1 MRLYRYLIVTGFSRQ
16 SERQVMIYQTRD
28 LNCVHTETLDVSPAI
43 LIPFYDEDS
52 STLFLSGKGETTIY
66 GYEIAEDAP
75 HMFPLSPY
83 KTNAPSQGLAFIAH
97 KNALNVREVEFARG
111 YRLTS
116 TGITPISFTVPRVK
130 STYFQDDIF
139 PPTRVLWRPAV
150 SGEDWVAGSEA
161 QPEWV
166 SLKPADMPSLSSG
179 GSQGA
184 LTSAPVMN
192 KTQNQKP
199 NNIISSLS
207 KDEAKEVGKDL
218 TKAVSEI
225 LETNEILEQD
235 NMEGVEDKDWDED
248 N

>member
-1 MRLYRYLIVTGFSRQ
+1 MRLTRYLIVTGFSRQ

-66 GYEIAEDAP
+66 GFEIAEDAP

-139 PPTRVLWRPAV
+139 PPTRVLWRSAV

-179 GSQGA
+179 GTQGG
-184 LTSAPVMN
+184 LTSAPVIN

>member
-1 MRLYRYLIVTGFSRQ
+1 M
-16 SERQVMIYQTRD
+16 
-28 LNCVHTETLDVSPAI
+28 
-43 LIPFYDEDS
+43 
-52 STLFLSGKGETTIY
+52 SG
-66 GYEIAEDAP
+66 
-75 HMFPLSPY
+75 
-83 KTNAPSQGLAFIAH
+83 
-97 KNALNVREVEFARG
+97 V
-111 YRLTS
+111 
-116 TGITPISFTVPRVK
+116 
-130 STYFQDDIF
+130 
-139 PPTRVLWRPAV
+139 
-150 SGEDWVAGSEA
+150 DWVSGSEA

-179 GSQGA
+179 GTQGA

-192 KTQNQKP
+192 KTQIQKP